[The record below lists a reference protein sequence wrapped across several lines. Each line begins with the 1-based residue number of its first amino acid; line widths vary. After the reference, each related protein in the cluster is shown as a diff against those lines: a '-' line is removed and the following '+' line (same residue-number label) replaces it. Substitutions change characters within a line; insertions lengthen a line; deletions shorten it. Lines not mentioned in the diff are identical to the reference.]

1 MLKRSNRKL
10 AQDISDAYPKASSFA
25 NKIVRVAKN
34 IGTHP
39 YWLANLINFES
50 AGTFDPSITNSLG
63 YTGLIQFGKS
73 ASKDL
78 GTSTDYLRSLSA
90 EDQMDWVQKYFE
102 LPHKRRGSD
111 YSSPMDLYM
120 AVFYPLGI
128 GNPNYQFPPNVVR
141 ANNGIDTPMEYTIRA
156 NRNAKLPTGLDA
168 TVPYN
173 KKAITQNNKSSVAL
187 VPNWVWYVSIPIL
200 LGSSVLYIKSVRK
213 KLNRRRRR

>member
-1 MLKRSNRKL
+1 MFRPSNRKL
-10 AQDISDAYPKASSFA
+10 TQDISDAYPKASSFA
-25 NKIVRVAKN
+25 NKIVRVANN

-63 YTGLIQFGKS
+63 YTGLIQFGKG
-73 ASKDL
+73 ASEDL
-78 GTSTDYLRSLSA
+78 GTTTDYLRSLSA
-90 EDQMDWVQKYFE
+90 KDQMDWVQKYFE

-111 YSSPMDLYM
+111 YSNPMDLYM

-128 GNPNYQFPPNVVR
+128 GNPNYQFPPHVVR

-156 NRNAKLPTGLDA
+156 NGNAQLPTGMDA